1 MLYLISVDNVS
12 MIYSGGDTPED
23 AIKAVE
29 YLLGE
34 GRQYTVLH
42 QIDI

>member
-1 MLYLISVDNVS
+1 MLYLISVDNEN

-29 YLLGE
+29 FFLGY
-34 GRQYTVLH
+34 GREYT
-42 QIDI
+42 IIGEIE